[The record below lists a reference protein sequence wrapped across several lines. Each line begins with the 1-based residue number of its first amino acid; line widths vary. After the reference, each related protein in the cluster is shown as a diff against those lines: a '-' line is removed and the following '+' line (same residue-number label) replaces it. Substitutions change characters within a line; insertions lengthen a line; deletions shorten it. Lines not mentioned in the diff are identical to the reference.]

1 MADEKRPKN
10 DEDPAVS
17 RFREYLRINTVQPDP
32 DYGRSH
38 RCNINYIIHYYV
50 FINY

>member
-1 MADEKRPKN
+1 MADSSTVKKARN

-32 DYGRSH
+32 DYSKEA
-38 RCNINYIIHYYV
+38 IPQ
-50 FINY
+50 